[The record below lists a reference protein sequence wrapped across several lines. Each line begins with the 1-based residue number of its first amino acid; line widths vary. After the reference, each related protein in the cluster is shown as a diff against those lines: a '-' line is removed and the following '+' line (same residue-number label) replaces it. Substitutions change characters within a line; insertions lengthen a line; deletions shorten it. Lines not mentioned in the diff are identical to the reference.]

1 MSKKKSGELKDWAL
15 LTSAFFNVLQL
26 SKQAKTKG
34 ELELTKG
41 ELELIKAHLNHIIG
55 RLKEWQKA
63 FYKIKEENNCLRK
76 MLDELELKL
85 SQYKNKIY
93 LIELEKAKLKKEDTE
108 LRLKEESNK

>member
-15 LTSAFFNVLQL
+15 LTSAFFNILQL
-26 SKQAKTKG
+26 DKQAKTKG
-34 ELELTKG
+34 ELEST
-41 ELELIKAHLNHIIG
+41 KAHLNHIIG

-63 FYKIKEENNCLRK
+63 FYKIKEENNHLRK

-93 LIELEKAKLKKEDTE
+93 LIELEKAKLKKEDTK